1 MRNTNTNTNMR
12 KGFTMIELI
21 FVIVIIGILAAVA
34 IPKLSANR
42 DDAVAKVCE
51 QGAGNL
57 LSELS
62 GYYAKNGYWDKIEN
76 ISSLP
81 VGVDTTAGNGKNGI
95 KEATG
100 NILVDGGAITFVCNG
115 EDVVTYTAKVGQI
128 TDVKGIKHDQMG
140 LVVADVG
147 TATTIPAKIVSTD
160 FTAKD
165 FFKADPG
172 YIIGGN

>member
-1 MRNTNTNTNMR
+1 MR
-12 KGFTMIELI
+12 KAFTMIEII
-21 FVIVIIGILAAVA
+21 FVIVIIGILSAVA
-34 IPKLSANR
+34 IPSLLSNR
-42 DDAVAKVCE
+42 DNTIAKVCE

-62 GYYAKNGYWDKIEN
+62 GYYAKNGYWDIIEN

-81 VGVDTTAGNGKNGI
+81 VGVTTTAGNGKNGI

-100 NILVDGGAITFVCNG
+100 TTLVDGGTITFVCNG

-128 TDVKGIKHDQMG
+128 TDVKGIVHDQMG
-140 LVVADVG
+140 LIVADVG
-147 TATTIPAKIVSTD
+147 TATTIPGKIVSTD

-172 YIIGGN
+172 YLIGGN